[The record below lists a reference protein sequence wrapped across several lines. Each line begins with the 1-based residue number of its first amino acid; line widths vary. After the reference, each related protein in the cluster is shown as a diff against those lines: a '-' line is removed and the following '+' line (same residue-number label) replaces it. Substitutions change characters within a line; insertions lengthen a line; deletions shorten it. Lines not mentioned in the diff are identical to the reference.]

1 MAAGVSKCLRGAV
14 WRKGTNRPFPP
25 GCAQSTDFSGNP
37 EDEWA
42 QKPQK
47 THETH
52 KSCSEAAPELLFGS
66 RQTKLAEAC
75 RPSSSENGGFASV
88 LPQLWVLSSDHRGQ
102 SFETIPGVSEQAKSP
117 QTMDRDPLKSP
128 PSHTA
133 GRGCGSG
140 GLTPISP
147 HQLPPQKKKILSVPE
162 AVCPPEPRLCVTSQN
177 KITVPCYSE
186 GFLQLSQ
193 VLFCEKPN
201 AITLF
206 RPLANWLNIID

>member
-147 HQLPPQKKKILSVPE
+147 HQLPPQKNPIFICAWGCVPTWTTALCHIPEQNYSSMLLWRIFTALSGFILWKTQ
-162 AVCPPEPRLCVTSQN
+162 CD
-177 KITVPCYSE
+177 Y
-186 GFLQLSQ
+186 
-193 VLFCEKPN
+193 
-201 AITLF
+201 
-206 RPLANWLNIID
+206 II